1 MGIRRGGF
9 GVTHIG
15 DDVRFPNRLAFAALC
30 LGASL
35 ACAAP
40 RSEPIEG
47 PVVEAI
53 REGLASGTER
63 FDHAAWDGLLRE
75 FVDHEGRVDY
85 LGLLGQRA
93 RLDEYL
99 AAIGAADL
107 RTLRRSEL
115 LALLI
120 NAYNACTVK
129 LILDHAGDGDLP
141 ESIRD
146 IPSPWKT
153 KLCLI
158 GGERLT
164 LDEIEH
170 GLVRPLFGDPRIHAA
185 VNCASGSCP
194 RLASW
199 AFTGETLEAQLEQS
213 MREMVNS
220 TDHVRVHNGRL
231 EVSKIFDW
239 YGGDFGGSRQDVAS
253 YVKSF
258 AAPELLAQIEALGE
272 RPKVRYLDYDWSL
285 NAR

>member
-1 MGIRRGGF
+1 MGIQKGRT
-9 GVTHIG
+9 GVTPIG
-15 DDVRFPNRLAFAALC
+15 EDLRFPKRLGFAALWV
-30 LGASL
+30 GATL
-35 ACAAP
+35 ACLAP
-40 RSEPIEG
+40 RSEPIGG
-47 PVVEAI
+47 PVAEAV

-63 FDHAAWDGLLRE
+63 FDHATWDAVLRQ
-75 FVDHEGRVDY
+75 FVDDQGRVDY
-85 LGLLGQRA
+85 HGLLERRA
-93 RLDEYL
+93 LLDEYL
-99 AAIGAADL
+99 AAVGAADL

-120 NAYNACTVK
+120 NAYNTCTVE
-129 LILDHAGDGDLP
+129 LILDHAGNGELP
-141 ESIRD
+141 DSIRD

-153 KLCLI
+153 KRCVV

-170 GLVRPLFGDPRIHAA
+170 SLIRPVFGDPRIHAA

-194 RLASW
+194 LLASR
-199 AFTGETLEAQLEQS
+199 AFTGEMLETQLQRA

-220 TDHVRVHNGRL
+220 TDHVRVHDGRL

-239 YGGDFGGSRQDVAS
+239 YGGDFGGSRQDVAD

-258 AAPELLAQIEALGE
+258 AAPALLAQIEALGE
-272 RPKVRYLDYDWSL
+272 RPEVRFLDYDWSL

>member
-1 MGIRRGGF
+1 M
-9 GVTHIG
+9 
-15 DDVRFPNRLAFAALC
+15 RFQTGMTFAVL
-30 LGASL
+30 LGATL

-47 PVVEAI
+47 PVVEAV
-53 REGLASGTER
+53 RQGLASGTER
-63 FDHAAWDGLLRE
+63 FDHTAWDALLRE
-75 FVDHEGRVDY
+75 FVGAEGRVDY
-85 LGLLGQRA
+85 LGLQA
-93 RLDEYL
+93 RRDELDRYL
-99 AAIGAADL
+99 ATVGTADL
-107 RTLRRSEL
+107 ATLSRPEL

-120 NAYNACTVK
+120 NAYNACTVR

-158 GGERLT
+158 GGKRLT

-170 GLVRPLFGDPRIHAA
+170 GLIRPLFGDPRIHAA

-199 AFTGETLEAQLEQS
+199 AFTGEMLEAQLEQS
-213 MREMVNS
+213 MRDMVNS
-220 TDHVRVHNGRL
+220 EAHVRVQKGRL

-239 YGGDFGGSRQDVAS
+239 YGGDFGGSRQDVAD

-258 AAPELLAQIEALGE
+258 AEPKLLAQIEALGE
-272 RPKVRYLDYDWSL
+272 RPKLRFLDYDWSL